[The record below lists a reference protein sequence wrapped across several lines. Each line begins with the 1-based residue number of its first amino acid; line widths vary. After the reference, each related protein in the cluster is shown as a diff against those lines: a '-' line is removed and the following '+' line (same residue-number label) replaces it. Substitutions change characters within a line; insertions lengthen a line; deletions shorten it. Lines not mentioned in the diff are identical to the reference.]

1 MVISILDLEMN
12 LGWPWKI
19 FIISRGLKRTTDS
32 TSESSKTY
40 LWIFPDFFNGYF
52 YTWSW
57 KDLRMTMKN
66 LHNKSRTQTN
76 NGFNIGIIT
85 KHTNEF
91 FQIVSMVNSIPDLEM
106 TLGWPWIA
114 SRIGQGSKQTTDLN
128 LGTSKAYPWFF
139 SDFFDEYFYT
149 WPWIDL
155 GTTLKNIQNMSRKQT
170 DYGFE
175 LGNLK
180 NITVNFFRFFGQ
192 IFLYLTLKWPWTWCN
207 EA

>member
-52 YTWSW
+52 YTWPW
-57 KDLRMTMKN
+57 NDLRMTMKN

-91 FQIVSMVNSIPDLEM
+91 FQIVSMVISIPDLEM
-106 TLGWPWIA
+106 TLGWPWIT

-128 LGTSKAYPWFF
+128 LGTSKAYQWFF
-139 SDFFDEYFYT
+139 SYFLDEYSYT
-149 WPWIDL
+149 WP
-155 GTTLKNIQNMSRKQT
+155 
-170 DYGFE
+170 
-175 LGNLK
+175 
-180 NITVNFFRFFGQ
+180 
-192 IFLYLTLKWPWTWCN
+192 
-207 EA
+207 